1 MNCRNGQYVTFI
13 LVGFM
18 LADSISSIV
27 KSEFFFNV
35 LLSWVRV
42 QTGGYIRIKI
52 FIFIVKG
59 KEYKSI
65 FVDYDNQIPKVLA
78 LYKNRGGGRGERERE
93 KIK

>member
-1 MNCRNGQYVTFI
+1 MNCRNGQYVTFT

-52 FIFIVKG
+52 FYLYREGEGI
-59 KEYKSI
+59 
-65 FVDYDNQIPKVLA
+65 QINLC
-78 LYKNRGGGRGERERE
+78 
-93 KIK
+93 

>member
-1 MNCRNGQYVTFI
+1 MNCRNGQYVIFI

-18 LADSISSIV
+18 LADSISSII

-42 QTGGYIRIKI
+42 QTGGYIEINF

-65 FVDYDNQIPKVLA
+65 VVGHDNQIPKVLA
-78 LYKNRGGGRGERERE
+78 L
-93 KIK
+93 